1 MCQRPYS
8 LCTLPDKKESSGSA
22 EEQKSERLEE
32 AYRVNQKV
40 RVHIVHPVQWRDY
53 VVALAKAALG
63 VDYTCISDVYL
74 GCAFPGRMRFRC
86 HFQSRK
92 LKNDIKNV
100 FDSETQIKTAHPK
113 RKCNRPLI
121 THPTQRIDRHRINP
135 LVPNAP
141 QFITAQTLCARGQTC
156 NLYNDGL

>member
-53 VVALAKAALG
+53 VVALAKTALG
-63 VDYTCISDVYL
+63 STTLAFLMCTWDV
-74 GCAFPGRMRFRC
+74 RFRVEC
-86 HFQSRK
+86 
-92 LKNDIKNV
+92 V
-100 FDSETQIKTAHPK
+100 FDVIFKVE
-113 RKCNRPLI
+113 N
-121 THPTQRIDRHRINP
+121 
-135 LVPNAP
+135 
-141 QFITAQTLCARGQTC
+141 
-156 NLYNDGL
+156 